1 MSKGLRFLP
10 VLIVALLIGAFA
22 WRLVNPTDTAVPSKM
37 IGKNLAD
44 LRIDPALPGRE
55 GIRVADGQGAPRVIN
70 FFGSWCVP
78 CIAEMPLLRELKAK
92 GVRIDGIA
100 VRDRADKIAAFLQA
114 NGDPYTAIGAD
125 PASKV
130 QIAFGSSGVPETF
143 IVDRSGTIRY
153 QHIGPLEA
161 KDVAVIRDK
170 WAALRK

>member
-1 MSKGLRFLP
+1 VSRSLRFLP

-22 WRLVNPTDTAVPSKM
+22 WRLVNPPDTAVPSKM
-37 IGKNLAD
+37 IGKNLAN
-44 LRIDPALPGRE
+44 LRIDAALPGRE
-55 GIRVADGQGAPRVIN
+55 GIRVADGQGSPRVIN

-100 VRDRADKIAAFLQA
+100 VRDRPDKIAAFLQA
-114 NGDPYTAIGAD
+114 NGDPYTAIGTD
-125 PASKV
+125 RTSKV

-170 WAALRK
+170 WAALK